1 MWRLCSF
8 LGPCIHSSLEF
19 NVLETFRL
27 WKTSKEETRVVFH
40 QVLQIV
46 GPFLFQSW
54 LFSLSLTLF
63 FFSCHHLK
71 HCLILE
77 LLLFSRTLGI
87 FDGQINQLYIGN
99 KKHWFVYT
107 DNTFLLKMLR
117 QEFFPSLWR
126 REFTLGQFLLTSNFC
141 STVMLKTQPSKF
153 RSLQSTH
160 ASLSSPYVGAC
171 SHIMLFRKPV
181 F

>member
-107 DNTFLLKMLR
+107 DNTFYLKCWGRNSSHPYGDVNLLLDSFSLHQISALLWCWKLNL
-117 QEFFPSLWR
+117 PSSGHSKVH
-126 REFTLGQFLLTSNFC
+126 TLLYLPH
-141 STVMLKTQPSKF
+141 M
-153 RSLQSTH
+153 
-160 ASLSSPYVGAC
+160 
-171 SHIMLFRKPV
+171 
-181 F
+181 